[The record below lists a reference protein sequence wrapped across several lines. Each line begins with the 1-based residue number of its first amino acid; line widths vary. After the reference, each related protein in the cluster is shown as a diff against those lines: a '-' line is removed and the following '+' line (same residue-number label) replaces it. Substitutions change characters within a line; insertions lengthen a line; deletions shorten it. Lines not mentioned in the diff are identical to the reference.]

1 MGKISDALDRASKD
15 KIINLGDRPKEEP
28 RRLVLEDPETAYA
41 KDICRIYECTEQ
53 LVVLSSPESADAE
66 YFKLLRAQILFA
78 RDRQRPRTIL
88 VTSTFPGEGKTFIS
102 ANLAASISLGIDE
115 NVLLVDADLRSPS
128 IHDILSHPNGEG
140 LHEYL
145 TGEKSLQD
153 LIVRTEI
160 DKLSILTAGKVPSN
174 PSELLSSTA
183 MLNFLKEVRE
193 RYQDRLIIID
203 SSPCHITAEAKIL
216 AEYVDGIILVVM
228 AQKTPRKTIQ
238 RAIDD
243 FRKEKILGIVFNGY
257 NPVRKSYKKYYE
269 KYYQGSRNYASTF
282 S

>member
-1 MGKISDALDRASKD
+1 MGKISDALDRHSKE
-15 KIINLGDRPKEEP
+15 KIIKLGERPKEDLNRP
-28 RRLVLEDPETAYA
+28 VLEDPETAYA
-41 KDICRIYECTEQ
+41 KEICRIYECNEQ

-66 YFKLLRAQILFA
+66 YFKLLRGQILFSK
-78 RDRQRPRTIL
+78 DLQRPRTIM
-88 VTSTFPGEGKTFIS
+88 VTSIFPGEGKTFIA

-115 NVLLVDADLRSPS
+115 YVLLVDADLRSPN
-128 IHDILSHPNGEG
+128 IHHILSHPNGKG

-145 TGEKSLQD
+145 AGVKSLED

-203 SSPCHITAEAKIL
+203 STPCHITGEAKIL

-243 FRKEKILGIVFNGY
+243 FRKEKILGVVFNGY
-257 NPVRKSYKKYYE
+257 NPAKKSYNKYYE
-269 KYYQGSRNYASTF
+269 KYYGVK
-282 S
+282 